1 MSTSRS
7 FQDVERVHAV
17 VDVLRDP
24 AAYPERPRA
33 VTVRETH
40 MAWVFLTD
48 RYAYKLKKPVTFSFL
63 DYSTPA
69 RRRAACRAELALN
82 SRLAP
87 WVYLGMTPVL
97 IDGDGH
103 LRLEGAEGAPAAWLV
118 KMRRLPDDG
127 FLESA
132 IRDGT
137 VTTAWLDEAAQLLAR
152 FFAAQTAEPL
162 APQDYVARMRATV
175 AEDAAAVQASATGD
189 QGARAGTLARRLDA
203 AIAARAGMLGE
214 RAARRVN
221 GHGDLRPE
229 HVALGPP
236 AAVID
241 CIEFSRAF
249 RMNDP
254 VEELAFLHLE
264 CSRLGAG
271 WVVDPFRAA
280 YRDATGDAPPGEV
293 MPIYA
298 AKRSLLRAKLALWH
312 IGDDGADADH
322 WRGRAA
328 TYLAL
333 GEAFVSALD

>member
-1 MSTSRS
+1 MANSRS
-7 FQDVERVHAV
+7 SADIEQVHAV
-17 VDVLRDP
+17 VALLRDP

-48 RYAYKLKKPVTFSFL
+48 QYAYKLKKPVKFSFL

-103 LRLEGAEGAPAAWLV
+103 LRLEGAEGAPVAWLV
-118 KMRRLPDDG
+118 KMRRLPEDG

-132 IRDGT
+132 IRNGT
-137 VTTAWLDEAAQLLAR
+137 VTEDGVTDAANLLAR
-152 FFAAQTAEPL
+152 FFAAQDREPL
-162 APQDYVARMRATV
+162 DADPYVAALRETI
-175 AEDAAAVQASATGD
+175 AEDASAIRDSTADDLGHRAD
-189 QGARAGTLARRLDA
+189 ALAHRLDSAIAERSVMLGARGSH
-203 AIAARAGMLGE
+203 
-214 RAARRVN
+214 RVN

-236 AAVID
+236 PAVID

-249 RMNDP
+249 RLNDP
-254 VEELAFLHLE
+254 LEELAFLHLE
-264 CSRLGAG
+264 CTRLGAP
-271 WVVDPFRAA
+271 WVITPFTAA
-280 YRDATGDAPPGEV
+280 YHATTGDTLSDEV
-293 MPIYA
+293 MAIYA

-312 IGDDGADADH
+312 IGDDGADVAH

-328 TYLAL
+328 TYLGL
-333 GEAFVSALD
+333 GESFMSTLT